1 MRKRPDGFPQGFR
14 DEGRPM
20 PQKRAI
26 LQVRVE
32 EDDKR
37 EAERLFDAMGT
48 SLSEAVRMFVKQ
60 SIIARKMPFQPI
72 TVQPRDGHRAFG
84 ALRDYADPNRRGY
97 ERSAWIQYLGT
108 ERRELVRH
116 PAETEHGEMRS

>member
-1 MRKRPDGFPQGFR
+1 
-14 DEGRPM
+14 M

-32 EDDKR
+32 EGDKQ

-72 TVQPRDGHRAFG
+72 CITARDGSRARG
-84 ALRDYADPNRRGY
+84 ALRDFGDPNRRVR
-97 ERSAWIQYLGT
+97 EREAWIQYLGQ
-108 ERRELVRH
+108 EREDLLRH
-116 PAETEHGEMRS
+116 PAEDEEDAR